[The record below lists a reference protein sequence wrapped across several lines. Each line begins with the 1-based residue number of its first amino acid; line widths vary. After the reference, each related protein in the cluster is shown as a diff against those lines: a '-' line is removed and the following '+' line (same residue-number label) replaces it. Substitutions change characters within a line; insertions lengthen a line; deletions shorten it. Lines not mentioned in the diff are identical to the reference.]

1 MKCLPKTKK
10 ITEKE
15 EKNLTNQKDIELM
28 FSLKDY
34 EKNYL
39 VYVVNDRISINSL
52 INYFSYLFK
61 KIIKR

>member
-10 ITEKE
+10 ITKKE

-39 VYVVNDRISINSL
+39 VYVVNDRISLNSL

>member
-1 MKCLPKTKK
+1 MPKTKK
-10 ITEKE
+10 ITKKE

-39 VYVVNDRISINSL
+39 VYVVNDRISLNSL

>member
-1 MKCLPKTKK
+1 VKCLPKTKK
-10 ITEKE
+10 ITKKE

-39 VYVVNDRISINSL
+39 VYVVNDRISLNSL

>member
-1 MKCLPKTKK
+1 LPKTKK
-10 ITEKE
+10 ITKKE

-39 VYVVNDRISINSL
+39 VYVVNDRISLNSL